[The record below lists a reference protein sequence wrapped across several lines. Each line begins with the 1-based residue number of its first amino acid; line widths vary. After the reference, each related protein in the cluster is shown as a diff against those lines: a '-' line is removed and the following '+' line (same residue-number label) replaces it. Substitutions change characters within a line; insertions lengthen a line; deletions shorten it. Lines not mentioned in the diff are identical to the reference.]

1 MGNEGILRIFH
12 LSSGSLYRSLEL
24 FNAPIWTVAFSP
36 DGTKVL
42 AGYGDGTVHSWT
54 LPLGGVQIA
63 LPESAEHVQ
72 HLAVSPD
79 GSLMATVDGFK
90 FVTLWNLPEGTLHA
104 AIPIDASSV
113 VTSVGF
119 VSGGRQILAGE
130 SGGRVHILNT
140 SNGKEV
146 GGWQA
151 VDGPMDPLL
160 ISGNGEL
167 VATSSQRCVRIW
179 NVESRQGCHEFTFE
193 RGIHSLCF
201 SPDRANLLV
210 ANGMGVHSV
219 AVLSGV
225 TTAIDNANQFAQ
237 MGPTAYSPDGKWF
250 AIGHADRTITLWN
263 ALTQTPVTTLHG
275 HKTSVNTLAYSQ
287 DGKTL
292 ASGSGSGELKLWD
305 LVTHQELFELQGHTG
320 PIYTMAFSEDGHT
333 LATAGGSRG
342 GGGEIWLWSAPHP

>member
-130 SGGRVHILNT
+130 SGGARPHFEYLER
-140 SNGKEV
+140 K
-146 GGWQA
+146 GGWRMA
-151 VDGPMDPLL
+151 
-160 ISGNGEL
+160 
-167 VATSSQRCVRIW
+167 
-179 NVESRQGCHEFTFE
+179 GC
-193 RGIHSLCF
+193 
-201 SPDRANLLV
+201 
-210 ANGMGVHSV
+210 
-219 AVLSGV
+219 
-225 TTAIDNANQFAQ
+225 
-237 MGPTAYSPDGKWF
+237 
-250 AIGHADRTITLWN
+250 
-263 ALTQTPVTTLHG
+263 
-275 HKTSVNTLAYSQ
+275 
-287 DGKTL
+287 
-292 ASGSGSGELKLWD
+292 
-305 LVTHQELFELQGHTG
+305 
-320 PIYTMAFSEDGHT
+320 
-333 LATAGGSRG
+333 
-342 GGGEIWLWSAPHP
+342 